1 MLYFGA
7 KASKNMV
14 KKNKNEM
21 DWIDHYGFILVAYAH
36 MTDWYLAD
44 SELQV
49 ITEKMEFML
58 SSSNQPYDSDQVAQK
73 LIKVISRYESY
84 KEEDDKMEALFKSCT
99 TLNKE
104 PWFDNLA
111 SVMLLENLAE
121 IAEADRKIEET
132 EIQFLKNIADVF
144 AVGPPR
150 I

>member
-1 MLYFGA
+1 
-7 KASKNMV
+7 MV
-14 KKNKNEM
+14 NNNQNEI

-44 SELQV
+44 SEIQV
-49 ITEKMEFML
+49 ISEKMEFLL
-58 SSSNQPYDSDQVAQK
+58 SSTSQPYESDQVAQQ

-84 KEEDDKMEALFKSCT
+84 IEDDDKMEALIISCT

-132 EIQFLKNIADVF
+132 EIQLLKNIADAFGVS
-144 AVGPPR
+144 PPR

>member
-1 MLYFGA
+1 
-7 KASKNMV
+7 MV
-14 KKNKNEM
+14 KNNQNEI
-21 DWIDHYGFILVAYAH
+21 DWIDHYGFILVAFAH

-49 ITEKMEFML
+49 ISEKMEFLL
-58 SSSNQPYDSDQVAQK
+58 SNTSQPYESDQVAQK

-84 KEEDDKMEALFKSCT
+84 IEDDDKMEALIISCT

-132 EIQFLKNIADVF
+132 EIQFLKNIADAFGVS
-144 AVGPPR
+144 PPR

>member
-1 MLYFGA
+1 
-7 KASKNMV
+7 MV
-14 KKNKNEM
+14 KNNQNEI

-111 SVMLLENLAE
+111 SALLLGNLAE
-121 IAEADRKIEET
+121 IAEVDRKIEKT

-144 AVGPPR
+144 GVSPPR

>member
-1 MLYFGA
+1 
-7 KASKNMV
+7 MV
-14 KKNKNEM
+14 KNNQNDI

-73 LIKVISRYESY
+73 LINVISRYESH

-111 SVMLLENLAE
+111 SALLLGNLAE
-121 IAEADRKIEET
+121 IAEADRKIEKT
-132 EIQFLKNIADVF
+132 EIQFLKNIADAFGVS
-144 AVGPPR
+144 PPR

>member
-1 MLYFGA
+1 
-7 KASKNMV
+7 MV

-58 SSSNQPYDSDQVAQK
+58 SSTSQPYESDQIAQK

-84 KEEDDKMEALFKSCT
+84 TEAEDKMEALFISCT

-111 SVMLLENLAE
+111 SALLLENLAE
-121 IAEADRKIEET
+121 IAEADRKIEKT

-144 AVGPPR
+144 GVSPPR

>member
-1 MLYFGA
+1 
-7 KASKNMV
+7 MV
-14 KKNKNEM
+14 KNNQNGI
-21 DWIDHYGFILVAYAH
+21 DWIDHYGFILVAFAH

-49 ITEKMEFML
+49 ISEKMEFLL
-58 SSSNQPYDSDQVAQK
+58 SSTSQPYESDQVAQQ

-84 KEEDDKMEALFKSCT
+84 IEDDDKMEALIISCT

-111 SVMLLENLAE
+111 SALLLENLAE

-132 EIQFLKNIADVF
+132 EIQFLKNIADIFGVS
-144 AVGPPR
+144 PPR

>member
-1 MLYFGA
+1 
-7 KASKNMV
+7 MV
-14 KKNKNEM
+14 KNNQNEI

-49 ITEKMEFML
+49 ISEKMEFML
-58 SSSNQPYDSDQVAQK
+58 SSTNQPYESDQVAQK

-84 KEEDDKMEALFKSCT
+84 IEDDDKMEALIISCT

-121 IAEADRKIEET
+121 IAEADRKIEKT

-144 AVGPPR
+144 GVSPPR

>member
-1 MLYFGA
+1 
-7 KASKNMV
+7 MV
-14 KKNKNEM
+14 KNNQNDI
-21 DWIDHYGFILVAYAH
+21 DWIDHYGFILVAFAH

-49 ITEKMEFML
+49 ISEKMEFML
-58 SSSNQPYDSDQVAQK
+58 SSTNQPYESDQVAQK
-73 LIKVISRYESY
+73 LIKVINRYESY
-84 KEEDDKMEALFKSCT
+84 IEDDDKMEALIISCT

-111 SVMLLENLAE
+111 SALLLENLAE

-132 EIQFLKNIADVF
+132 EIQFLKNIADIFGVS
-144 AVGPPR
+144 PPR

>member
-1 MLYFGA
+1 
-7 KASKNMV
+7 MV
-14 KKNKNEM
+14 KNNQNDI
-21 DWIDHYGFILVAYAH
+21 DWIDHYGFILVAFAH

-44 SELQV
+44 SEIQV
-49 ITEKMEFML
+49 ISEKMEFLL
-58 SSSNQPYDSDQVAQK
+58 SSTSQPYESDQVAQQ

-84 KEEDDKMEALFKSCT
+84 IEDDDKMEALIISCT

-132 EIQFLKNIADVF
+132 EIQLLKNIADVF
-144 AVGPPR
+144 GVSPPR

>member
-1 MLYFGA
+1 
-7 KASKNMV
+7 MV
-14 KKNKNEM
+14 KNNQNDI

-49 ITEKMEFML
+49 ISEKMEFML
-58 SSSNQPYDSDQVAQK
+58 SSTNQPYESDQVAQK

-84 KEEDDKMEALFKSCT
+84 IEDDDKMEALFISCT

-111 SVMLLENLAE
+111 SALLLENLAE

-132 EIQFLKNIADVF
+132 EIQFLKNIADIFGVS
-144 AVGPPR
+144 PPR

>member
-1 MLYFGA
+1 
-7 KASKNMV
+7 MV
-14 KKNKNEM
+14 KNNQNDI
-21 DWIDHYGFILVAYAH
+21 DWIDHYGFILVAFAH

-49 ITEKMEFML
+49 ISEKMEFLL
-58 SSSNQPYDSDQVAQK
+58 SSTSQLYESDQVAQK
-73 LIKVISRYESY
+73 LIKVINRYESY
-84 KEEDDKMEALFKSCT
+84 IEDDDKMEALIISCT

-111 SVMLLENLAE
+111 SALLLENLAE

-132 EIQFLKNIADVF
+132 EIQFLKNIADIFGVS
-144 AVGPPR
+144 PPR

>member
-1 MLYFGA
+1 
-7 KASKNMV
+7 MV
-14 KKNKNEM
+14 KNNQNDI
-21 DWIDHYGFILVAYAH
+21 DWIDHYGFILVAFAH

-73 LIKVISRYESY
+73 LIKVISKYESCT
-84 KEEDDKMEALFKSCT
+84 EEDDKMEALFISCT

-111 SVMLLENLAE
+111 SALLLENLAE
-121 IAEADRKIEET
+121 IAEADRKIEKT
-132 EIQFLKNIADVF
+132 EIQLLKNIADVF
-144 AVGPPR
+144 GVIPPR

>member
-1 MLYFGA
+1 
-7 KASKNMV
+7 MV
-14 KKNKNEM
+14 KNNQNDI

-49 ITEKMEFML
+49 ITEKMEFLL
-58 SSSNQPYDSDQVAQK
+58 SSTSQAYESDQVAQQ

-84 KEEDDKMEALFKSCT
+84 IEDDDKMEALIISCT

-132 EIQFLKNIADVF
+132 EIQFLKNIADIFGVS
-144 AVGPPR
+144 PPR

>member
-1 MLYFGA
+1 
-7 KASKNMV
+7 MV
-14 KKNKNEM
+14 KNNQNEI

-49 ITEKMEFML
+49 ISEKMEFML
-58 SSSNQPYDSDQVAQK
+58 SSTNQPYESDQVAQK

-84 KEEDDKMEALFKSCT
+84 IEDDDKMEALIISCT

-111 SVMLLENLAE
+111 SALLLENLAE

-144 AVGPPR
+144 GVSPPR

>member
-1 MLYFGA
+1 
-7 KASKNMV
+7 MV
-14 KKNKNEM
+14 NKNEM
-21 DWIDHYGFILVAYAH
+21 DWIDHYGFILVEYAH

-84 KEEDDKMEALFKSCT
+84 TEDENKMGALFISCT
-99 TLNKE
+99 TLKKE

-111 SVMLLENLAE
+111 SALLLENLAE
-121 IAEADRKIEET
+121 IAEVDHKIEET
-132 EIQFLKNIADVF
+132 EVHFLKSIADVF
-144 AVGPPR
+144 GINPPK

>member
-1 MLYFGA
+1 
-7 KASKNMV
+7 MV
-14 KKNKNEM
+14 KNNQNEI
-21 DWIDHYGFILVAYAH
+21 DWIDHYGFILVAFAH

-49 ITEKMEFML
+49 ISEKMEFML
-58 SSSNQPYDSDQVAQK
+58 SSTNQPYESDQVAQQ

-84 KEEDDKMEALFKSCT
+84 IEDDDKMEALIISCT

-111 SVMLLENLAE
+111 SALLLENLAE

-144 AVGPPR
+144 GVSPPR

>member
-1 MLYFGA
+1 
-7 KASKNMV
+7 MV

-49 ITEKMEFML
+49 ISEKMEFIL

-111 SVMLLENLAE
+111 SALLLGNLAE
-121 IAEADRKIEET
+121 IAEADRKIEKT
-132 EIQFLKNIADVF
+132 EIQFLKNIADFFGVSS
-144 AVGPPR
+144 PR

>member
-1 MLYFGA
+1 
-7 KASKNMV
+7 MV
-14 KKNKNEM
+14 KKNQNEI
-21 DWIDHYGFILVAYAH
+21 DWIDHYGFILVAFAH

-49 ITEKMEFML
+49 ISEKMEFML
-58 SSSNQPYDSDQVAQK
+58 SSTNQPYESDQVAQK

-84 KEEDDKMEALFKSCT
+84 IEDDDKMEALIISCT

-132 EIQFLKNIADVF
+132 EIQFLKNIADIFGVI
-144 AVGPPR
+144 PPR

>member
-1 MLYFGA
+1 
-7 KASKNMV
+7 MV
-14 KKNKNEM
+14 KNNQNDI

-49 ITEKMEFML
+49 ISEKMEFLL
-58 SSSNQPYDSDQVAQK
+58 SSTSQPYESDQVAQQ

-84 KEEDDKMEALFKSCT
+84 IEDDDKMEALIISCT

-132 EIQFLKNIADVF
+132 EIQLLKNIADVF
-144 AVGPPR
+144 GVSPPR

>member
-1 MLYFGA
+1 
-7 KASKNMV
+7 MV
-14 KKNKNEM
+14 KNNQNKI

-49 ITEKMEFML
+49 ISEKMEFML
-58 SSSNQPYDSDQVAQK
+58 SSTNQPYESDQVAQK

-84 KEEDDKMEALFKSCT
+84 IEDDDKMEALIISCT

-132 EIQFLKNIADVF
+132 EIQFLKNIADIFGVS
-144 AVGPPR
+144 PPR

>member
-1 MLYFGA
+1 
-7 KASKNMV
+7 MV
-14 KKNKNEM
+14 KNNQNDI
-21 DWIDHYGFILVAYAH
+21 DWIDHYGFILVAYTH

-49 ITEKMEFML
+49 ISEKMEFML
-58 SSSNQPYDSDQVAQK
+58 SSTNQPYESDQVAQK
-73 LIKVISRYESY
+73 LIKVINRYQSFT
-84 KEEDDKMEALFKSCT
+84 KDDETMDALFISCT

-121 IAEADRKIEET
+121 IAEADRKIEKT

-144 AVGPPR
+144 GVSPPR

>member
-1 MLYFGA
+1 
-7 KASKNMV
+7 MV
-14 KKNKNEM
+14 EKNKNEM

-84 KEEDDKMEALFKSCT
+84 TEDENKMEALFISCT
-99 TLNKE
+99 TLNKKT
-104 PWFDNLA
+104 WFDNLA
-111 SVMLLENLAE
+111 SALLLENLAE
-121 IAEADRKIEET
+121 IAEADRKIEKT

-144 AVGPPR
+144 GVSPPR

>member
-1 MLYFGA
+1 
-7 KASKNMV
+7 MV
-14 KKNKNEM
+14 KNNQNEI
-21 DWIDHYGFILVAYAH
+21 DWIDHYGFILVAFAH

-49 ITEKMEFML
+49 ISEKMEFML
-58 SSSNQPYDSDQVAQK
+58 SSTNQPYESDQVAQK

-84 KEEDDKMEALFKSCT
+84 IEDDDKMEALIISCT

-132 EIQFLKNIADVF
+132 EIQFLKNIADAFGVS
-144 AVGPPR
+144 PPR

>member
-1 MLYFGA
+1 
-7 KASKNMV
+7 MV
-14 KKNKNEM
+14 KNNQNEI
-21 DWIDHYGFILVAYAH
+21 DWIDHYGFILVAFAH

-49 ITEKMEFML
+49 ISEKMEFML
-58 SSSNQPYDSDQVAQK
+58 SSTNQPYESDQVAQK

-84 KEEDDKMEALFKSCT
+84 IEDDDKMEALIISCT

-111 SVMLLENLAE
+111 SALLLENLAE

-132 EIQFLKNIADVF
+132 EIQFLKNIADAFGVS
-144 AVGPPR
+144 PPR

>member
-1 MLYFGA
+1 
-7 KASKNMV
+7 MV
-14 KKNKNEM
+14 KNNQNEI
-21 DWIDHYGFILVAYAH
+21 DWIDHYGFILVAFAH

-49 ITEKMEFML
+49 ISEKMEFLL
-58 SSSNQPYDSDQVAQK
+58 SSTSQLYESDQVAQK

-84 KEEDDKMEALFKSCT
+84 IEDDDKMEALIISCT

-121 IAEADRKIEET
+121 IAEADRKIEKT

-144 AVGPPR
+144 GVSPPR

>member
-1 MLYFGA
+1 
-7 KASKNMV
+7 MV
-14 KKNKNEM
+14 KNNQKEI
-21 DWIDHYGFILVAYAH
+21 DWIDHYGFILVAFAH

-49 ITEKMEFML
+49 ISEKMEFLL
-58 SSSNQPYDSDQVAQK
+58 SSTSQPYESDQVAQQ

-84 KEEDDKMEALFKSCT
+84 TEDDDKMEALLISCA
-99 TLNKE
+99 TLKKE

-111 SVMLLENLAE
+111 SALLLENLAE

-132 EIQFLKNIADVF
+132 EIQLLKNIADVF
-144 AVGPPR
+144 GVSPPR

>member
-1 MLYFGA
+1 
-7 KASKNMV
+7 MV

-84 KEEDDKMEALFKSCT
+84 KEEDDKMEALFISCT

-111 SVMLLENLAE
+111 SALVLKNLAE

-144 AVGPPR
+144 GVSPPR

>member
-1 MLYFGA
+1 
-7 KASKNMV
+7 MV
-14 KKNKNEM
+14 NKNKNEM
-21 DWIDHYGFILVAYAH
+21 DWIDHYGFVLVAYAH

-49 ITEKMEFML
+49 ISEKMDFLL

-84 KEEDDKMEALFKSCT
+84 TEDKNKMEALFISCT

-111 SVMLLENLAE
+111 SVLLLDNLAE
-121 IAEADRKIEET
+121 IAEADRKIEKT
-132 EIQFLKNIADVF
+132 EIQFLKNIADIFGVS
-144 AVGPPR
+144 PPR

>member
-1 MLYFGA
+1 
-7 KASKNMV
+7 MV
-14 KKNKNEM
+14 KNNQNEI

-84 KEEDDKMEALFKSCT
+84 TEDENKMEALFISCT

-111 SVMLLENLAE
+111 SALLLENLAE

-144 AVGPPR
+144 GIIPPR

>member
-1 MLYFGA
+1 
-7 KASKNMV
+7 MV
-14 KKNKNEM
+14 KNNQNEI
-21 DWIDHYGFILVAYAH
+21 DWIDHYGFILVAFAH

-49 ITEKMEFML
+49 ISEKMEFML
-58 SSSNQPYDSDQVAQK
+58 ASTNQPYESDQVAQK
-73 LIKVISRYESY
+73 LIKVINRYESY
-84 KEEDDKMEALFKSCT
+84 IEDDDKMEALIISCT

-111 SVMLLENLAE
+111 SALLLENLAE
-121 IAEADRKIEET
+121 IAEADRKIEKT

-144 AVGPPR
+144 GVSPPR

>member
-1 MLYFGA
+1 
-7 KASKNMV
+7 MV
-14 KKNKNEM
+14 KKNKM

-58 SSSNQPYDSDQVAQK
+58 SSSNQPYESDQVAQK
-73 LIKVISRYESY
+73 LIKVINRYESY
-84 KEEDDKMEALFKSCT
+84 KKEDDKMEALFKSCT

-111 SVMLLENLAE
+111 SALLLVNLAE
-121 IAEADRKIEET
+121 IAEADRKIEKT

-144 AVGPPR
+144 GVSPPR